1 MLSLWIVIPEDS
13 TSERNRVGVESKTA
27 TSTSIPAVFNKGKR
41 FVVSLSAPPILN
53 DVMTYNIRIMS
64 VAVLKVLIENF

>member
-1 MLSLWIVIPEDS
+1 MDCDSRRFDLREKLSGRGIE
-13 TSERNRVGVESKTA
+13 NRYFNIGTA
-27 TSTSIPAVFNKGKR
+27 GCNKGKR

-64 VAVLKVLIENF
+64 VLVLKFLIENS